1 MESVLIWKLKR
12 MVVKYN
18 CKRSLNLGQLLK
30 TSQKTSLTAENKAFL
45 RSLGFTIKDRQNE
58 CSKRV

>member
-18 CKRSLNLGQLLK
+18 CKRSLNLEQLLK
-30 TSQKTSLTAENKAFL
+30 TSQKTSLTTENKAFL

-58 CSKRV
+58 YSKRV